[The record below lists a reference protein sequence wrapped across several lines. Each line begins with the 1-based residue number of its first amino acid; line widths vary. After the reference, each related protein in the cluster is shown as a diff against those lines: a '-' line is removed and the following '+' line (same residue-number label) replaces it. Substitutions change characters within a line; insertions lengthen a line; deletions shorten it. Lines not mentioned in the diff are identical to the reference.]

1 MKLASKTP
9 EHGAGDVYRRLAGRV
24 GSAKVVTATARDSRV
39 FFYNAMRFGTL
50 YEDAGE
56 DLYDRRYLER
66 VLKQLPRRY
75 GEFGFSLKEVKTQNV
90 S

>member
-1 MKLASKTP
+1 M
-9 EHGAGDVYRRLAGRV
+9 
-24 GSAKVVTATARDSRV
+24 

-50 YEDAGE
+50 YVDAGE

-75 GEFGFSLKEVKTQNV
+75 GEFGFSLREVKTQNV

>member
-1 MKLASKTP
+1 M
-9 EHGAGDVYRRLAGRV
+9 
-24 GSAKVVTATARDSRV
+24 

-50 YEDAGE
+50 YVDAGE

-75 GEFGFSLKEVKTQNV
+75 GEFGFSLQEVKTQNV